1 MNEPKYKYIVEELT
15 GTVLATFF
23 KVLFLFDNLR
33 NKKGADDIA
42 QVYAGFGDECKMED
56 LDSLKS
62 YKLRLTIEIDD
73 NTTTSRSTEWTTF
86 MTCKEPFSIAV
97 LNSAVKR
104 DDGVKVRTILSTES
118 VIIFLYLSQA

>member
-1 MNEPKYKYIVEELT
+1 
-15 GTVLATFF
+15 
-23 KVLFLFDNLR
+23 
-33 NKKGADDIA
+33 
-42 QVYAGFGDECKMED
+42 MED

-62 YKLRLTIEIDD
+62 YKLRLTIEIDG

-118 VIIFLYLSQA
+118 VFTISIPSFNYSDLTELGH